1 MLAPTRHEAILG
13 TLAEH
18 GTVATAELAER
29 LGVSVD
35 TVRRDLLELES
46 AGRLKRVHG
55 GAVRPAPGPRRFTD
69 RVNQEPGAKA
79 VVGALGAALLE
90 RGAVV
95 AIGGG
100 TTTLELAH
108 HIDPELSATIVTASP
123 DVALALRER
132 PEVEVIVLGGTLDR
146 TSQTLVGAETVA
158 QVQTLRPDVCV
169 VGACS
174 IHPDL
179 GLTMREREEA
189 QVMRAL
195 VERSRRVVALA
206 TAEKLGTAAPYVV
219 SARVDTLVS
228 DAPASALADYA
239 RAGIELVCP

>member
-1 MLAPTRHEAILG
+1 MLAPARHEAILG
-13 TLAEH
+13 TLAHH
-18 GTVATAELAER
+18 GTVATAEVAER

-46 AGRLKRVHG
+46 SGRLRRVHG
-55 GAVRPAPGPRRFTD
+55 GAVRPAPGPRHFAERTGRD
-69 RVNQEPGAKA
+69 AGGKA
-79 VVGALGAALLE
+79 VVAALAAGLIP

-100 TTTLELAH
+100 TTTLALARSLAP
-108 HIDPELSATIVTASP
+108 DLAATFVTASP
-123 DVALALRER
+123 DVALALRGL
-132 PEVEVIVLGGTLDR
+132 PEVDVVMLGGTLDR
-146 TSQTLVGAETVA
+146 TSQTLVGPDTVA
-158 QVQTLRPDVCV
+158 QVQTLRPDLCV

-174 IHPDL
+174 IHPEL

-219 SARVDTLVS
+219 SERVDTLVS
-228 DAPASALADYA
+228 DAPAAALAGFA
-239 RAGIELVCP
+239 RAGVELVRP